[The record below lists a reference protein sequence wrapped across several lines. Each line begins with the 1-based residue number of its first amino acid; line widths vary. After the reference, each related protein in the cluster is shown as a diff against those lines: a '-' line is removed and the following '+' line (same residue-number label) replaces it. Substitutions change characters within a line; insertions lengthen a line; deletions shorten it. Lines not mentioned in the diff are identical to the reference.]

1 MTSVTRPRKK
11 SALMAYSDL
20 NKESIKVTFN
30 LLWESIKSTMV
41 PSQRIRIWNKHVK
54 ACWEKETPEVQEE
67 ISKQADKESEKA
79 LADWRK
85 KALFTGSPEDLS
97 Q

>member
-1 MTSVTRPRKK
+1 MTSAARPRKK
-11 SALMAYSDL
+11 SALMAYCDL
-20 NKESIKVTFN
+20 NKERIKVTFDP
-30 LLWESIKSTMV
+30 LWESIKDTMV
-41 PSQRIRIWNKHVK
+41 PSQRIRMWNRHVK
-54 ACWEKETPEVQEE
+54 AFWEEETPEVREE
-67 ISKQADKESEKA
+67 ITKQADKESEEA

>member
-1 MTSVTRPRKK
+1 MTSVARPRKK

-20 NKESIKVTFN
+20 NKESIKDTFD
-30 LLWESIKSTMV
+30 LLWESIKDTTV
-41 PSQRIRIWNKHVK
+41 PSQRIRIWNRHVK
-54 ACWEKETPEVQEE
+54 ACWEKETPEVREE
-67 ISKQADKESEKA
+67 ITKQADIESETA

>member
-1 MTSVTRPRKK
+1 M
-11 SALMAYSDL
+11 
-20 NKESIKVTFN
+20 
-30 LLWESIKSTMV
+30 
-41 PSQRIRIWNKHVK
+41 WNKHVK
-54 ACWEKETPEVQEE
+54 ACWEKETPEVREE
-67 ISKQADKESEKA
+67 IAKQADKESEKA